1 MEQEFYI
8 DQKDWTKIQQYAQQA
23 YTSKKAEIG
32 GMLVAIEDKDG
43 DWELRDPVILKQ
55 QISGSNCVLDKDELA
70 LYYTK
75 VGTKLKK
82 KNFRFVWW
90 HSHHTMDA
98 FWSGTDLTAIKEY
111 SDGDFSFALVIN
123 LKEEYKLRVSV
134 WKPIECHEDV
144 ELTIVGATKKVPK
157 KIVDE
162 VTEKCS
168 SITYSYPKSTAW
180 RQGISTEK
188 SNQMTLMDTTKVGGQ
203 KSNQELSGD
212 SHDYIYAYTLIDE
225 MNKQY
230 CDGRLTYEGW
240 IAKAKQVNKLLKETY
255 DSIYQV
261 ELMTETVLAD
271 NAMIATPHEY
281 IVIDL
286 DAQYETEYE
295 DFIDYKSYN
304 ASYGVD

>member
-1 MEQEFYI
+1 
-8 DQKDWTKIQQYAQQA
+8 
-23 YTSKKAEIG
+23 
-32 GMLVAIEDKDG
+32 MLVAIEDKDG

-212 SHDYIYAYTLIDE
+212 SNDYIYAYTLIDE

-286 DAQYETEYE
+286 DAQYESEYE

>member
-8 DQKDWTKIQQYAQQA
+8 DQKDWTKIQQYAQHA

-144 ELTIVGATKKVPK
+144 ELTIFGGTKKIPK

-162 VTEKCS
+162 VEDKCS
-168 SITYSYPKSTAW
+168 SIAYSYPKTTNW
-180 RQGISTEK
+180 RHDYTKEK
-188 SNQMTLMDTTKVGGQ
+188 SNQMTLMDTATKPGGQ
-203 KSNQELSGD
+203 NSKELSGD
-212 SHDYIYAYTLIDE
+212 SQDYIYAYTLIDD

-281 IVIDL
+281 IVVDV
-286 DAQYETEYE
+286 DAYE
-295 DFIDYKSYN
+295 DYEDYKSYN
-304 ASYGVD
+304 ASYGVY

>member
-1 MEQEFYI
+1 
-8 DQKDWTKIQQYAQQA
+8 
-23 YTSKKAEIG
+23 
-32 GMLVAIEDKDG
+32 MLVAIEDKDG

-286 DAQYETEYE
+286 DAQYESEYE
-295 DFIDYKSYN
+295 DWVDYKSYN

>member
-1 MEQEFYI
+1 
-8 DQKDWTKIQQYAQQA
+8 
-23 YTSKKAEIG
+23 
-32 GMLVAIEDKDG
+32 
-43 DWELRDPVILKQ
+43 
-55 QISGSNCVLDKDELA
+55 
-70 LYYTK
+70 
-75 VGTKLKK
+75 
-82 KNFRFVWW
+82 
-90 HSHHTMDA
+90 MDA

-286 DAQYETEYE
+286 DAQYESEYE

>member
-1 MEQEFYI
+1 MEQEFYMA
-8 DQKDWTKIQQYAQQA
+8 QKDWAKIQQYAQQA
-23 YTSKKAEIG
+23 YDSKKAEIG

-43 DWELRDPVILKQ
+43 DWELKDPVILKQ

-111 SDGDFSFALVIN
+111 QDGDFSFALVVN
-123 LKEEYKLRVSV
+123 LKEEYKLRVYV
-134 WKPIECHEDV
+134 WKTIEVNDDV
-144 ELTIVGATKKVPK
+144 ELTIIGEAKKISK

-162 VTEKCS
+162 VEDKCS
-168 SITYSYPKSTAW
+168 SITYGYGNTTKWRHSYAK
-180 RQGISTEK
+180 EK

-203 KSNQELSGD
+203 KSKELSGD
-212 SHDYIYAYTLIDE
+212 SQDYIYAYTLIDE

-240 IAKAKQVNKLLKETY
+240 IAKAKQVNVLLKETY
-255 DSIYQV
+255 NSIYQV
-261 ELMTETVLAD
+261 ELMTEPVLEA

-281 IVIDL
+281 IVIDMTE
-286 DAQYETEYE
+286 DEDYE
-295 DFIDYKSYN
+295 DYKSYN
-304 ASYGVD
+304 ASYGVY